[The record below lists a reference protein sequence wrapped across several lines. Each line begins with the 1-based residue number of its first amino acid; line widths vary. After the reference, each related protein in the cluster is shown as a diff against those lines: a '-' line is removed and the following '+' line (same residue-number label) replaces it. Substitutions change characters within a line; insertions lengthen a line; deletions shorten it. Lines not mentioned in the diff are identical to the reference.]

1 MSKVS
6 IKVGP
11 KTYTIATADGEEEKI
26 TALGQVIDGKYQ
38 LLGNARAVQETDN
51 LVFASLFL
59 ADELEETRKSI
70 SEAKLAAESAQAEAE
85 AARAEANKAREELD
99 AKVEEAVAEC
109 KAGLEQEKAKN
120 GGRKAEFE
128 TELETLRKAEERAR
142 EKNDELKAE
151 VEQLR
156 EAASQQHDLF
166 GDGAPDGAMIEK
178 LEALAERAEQAADA
192 LESGNTAD

>member
-1 MSKVS
+1 MNKVS
-6 IKVGP
+6 IKIGP
-11 KTYTIATADGEEEKI
+11 KSYTIATAEGEEAKI
-26 TALGQVIDGKYQ
+26 AALGQVIDKKYQ

-70 SEAKLAAESAQAEAE
+70 AEAKLAADSAQAEAE
-85 AARAEANKAREELD
+85 TARMDAVKAREELE

-109 KAGLEQEKAKN
+109 KAGLEQEKAKS

-128 TELETLRKAEERAR
+128 AELDTLRKAEERAR
-142 EKNDELKAE
+142 EENEALKAE
-151 VEQLR
+151 LAEMR

-166 GDGAPDGAMIEK
+166 GGDDVDGVLIEK

-192 LESGNTAD
+192 LESAGPAD